1 MVYGADLESLSPVT
15 GTGGSNPPFSFFNS
29 HLMKKIIIL
38 NLIFLIFVF
47 FAFDYF
53 IFCQARQKYG
63 LEMSYYENCSKKI
76 NRLTNVFH
84 FILLKFRTENLKIK
98 TALFLQFI
106 SLVVPMLMDLV

>member
-15 GTGGSNPPFSFFNS
+15 GTGGSNPPFSFCN
-29 HLMKKIIIL
+29 KIYEK
-38 NLIFLIFVF
+38 NN

-63 LEMSYYENCSKKI
+63 LEMSYYENLFKKI